1 MDKRYRGKAE
11 ISQKA
16 SLPTEG
22 EKGSEINSGILVEK
36 VKKFLSSAFQEY
48 VLQSRRKRTAVSC
61 SLVVT
66 EFMRMH
72 VIVPIVRH
80 MDHSGC
86 TNDDESFEALVRSSS
101 TRDLPLL

>member
-11 ISQKA
+11 IPQKP

-48 VLQSRRKRTAVSC
+48 VL
-61 SLVVT
+61 
-66 EFMRMH
+66 
-72 VIVPIVRH
+72 
-80 MDHSGC
+80 
-86 TNDDESFEALVRSSS
+86 
-101 TRDLPLL
+101 